1 MTQFRENLRTDGR
14 TDGKDGRTD
23 GQTLFHRTL
32 PAETGVLIRL
42 PNIHGQA
49 SHDNTYYDQVT
60 KVTQKLWV
68 EWSLSPV
75 RSQWQIHF
83 AVLTLAATW
92 IFFSMMRLGYV
103 TYNVYLHYS
112 SDTENIS
119 LKFSF
124 LKIRC
129 PSYTFNF
136 TYFFLCILHIKESC
150 DCSLVECFF

>member
-1 MTQFRENLRTDGR
+1 M
-14 TDGKDGRTD
+14 
-23 GQTLFHRTL
+23 
-32 PAETGVLIRL
+32 
-42 PNIHGQA
+42 
-49 SHDNTYYDQVT
+49 
-60 KVTQKLWV
+60 QKLWV

-83 AVLTLAATW
+83 AVWTLAARW
-92 IFFSMMRLGYV
+92 VFFSMMRLGYV

-129 PSYTFNF
+129 PSYTLISL
-136 TYFFLCILHIKESC
+136 FFFFCILHIKESC
-150 DCSLVECFF
+150 DCSLVECFFLKGEIFNLHRNLNKSTNQTIDKISKLSKDKRKCCFVTRTKSFFTYSFAFSMNQSKWEIR